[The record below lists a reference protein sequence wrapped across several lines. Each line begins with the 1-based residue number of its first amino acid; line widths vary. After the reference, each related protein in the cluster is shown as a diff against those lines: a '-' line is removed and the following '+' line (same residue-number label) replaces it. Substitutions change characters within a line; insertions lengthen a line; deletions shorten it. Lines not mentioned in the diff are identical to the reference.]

1 MSKNAGKN
9 ISKCLSGKYS
19 QKNLD
24 QFQKEQ
30 FKKQQRLLV
39 IWLVAKSLIE
49 LQSHKNFTT

>member
-39 IWLVAKSLIE
+39 I
-49 LQSHKNFTT
+49 